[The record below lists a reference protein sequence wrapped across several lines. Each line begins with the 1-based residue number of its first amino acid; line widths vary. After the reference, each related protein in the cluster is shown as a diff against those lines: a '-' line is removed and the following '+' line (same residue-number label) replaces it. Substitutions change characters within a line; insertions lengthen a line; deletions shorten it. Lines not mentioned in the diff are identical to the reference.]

1 MIWFLGNTGER
12 FAINMINIRRR
23 SIPSILWLPCLPSL
37 EWGIAGVVG
46 QARIVWIAVVTEEG
60 VRG

>member
-1 MIWFLGNTGER
+1 
-12 FAINMINIRRR
+12 MINIRRR